1 MNKLFKIALGLIA
14 GVAMFTSCNDDDDV
28 QSAEFSIDKTD
39 ITVGPEGGSEAV
51 TISSGSEWTAVSNVP
66 WVSILTSTGVGVKQ
80 CEVAI
85 DTTLIEGIREAK
97 ICIMN
102 REGEMKYIDVHQTG
116 FGNVLSLAKPEET
129 VEATGEYG
137 KRYFDA
143 KITTNVVFRVEIDE
157 ASKSWL
163 SYDEFTVN
171 LDQKKRPKTMN
182 IRFNWTMNT
191 DPVKRVATV
200 KLISTDGSEMA
211 EAATLTVTQD
221 AAPKITDDRAGDSL
235 AVLMMIQKM
244 GINTELDASENMK
257 NWDLVTLWEKKDE
270 EVKDT
275 PGMIGRIR
283 SVSFTMMNTKEDIP
297 SEVSHLKYLET
308 FYAYGNSNRQLRS
321 IELGDQLSGLKYLK
335 NLTINSYGLIS
346 LPQSLANL
354 KQLES
359 LNISSNNFKSF
370 PSVVT
375 KTNFPNLKKLS
386 MSDERLKDYVD
397 LSTIPADSK
406 SDYGMVLERQDLV
419 NLFNWSNLEQL
430 VLTLNLIEGELPTME
445 NECEAWWSGAD
456 IAANDT
462 LANAKSVLLGKP
474 KILPKCKSLYLNL
487 NYLTGNLPDWI
498 LYHPYLSDWD
508 PYTLVFSQE
517 GLDSNGKKSGFD
529 NEPLNLNYYY
539 ELYPL
544 KKPHIQD

>member
-1 MNKLFKIALGLIA
+1 MNKIFKIALGLMV
-14 GVAMFTSCNDDDDV
+14 GVALLASCDDDET
-28 QSAEFSIDKTD
+28 QSLEFSIDKTD

-51 TISSGSEWTAVSNVP
+51 TISSESEWTAISDQP

-97 ICIMN
+97 IRIVN
-102 REGEMKYIDVHQTG
+102 REGEMKYIDVYQTG
-116 FGNVLSLAKPEET
+116 YGNVISVAESEVA

-137 KRYFDA
+137 KRNFDA
-143 KITTNVVFRVEIDE
+143 KITANVAFRVEISQE
-157 ASKSWL
+157 AQSWL
-163 SYDEFTVN
+163 SYDNFTIN
-171 LDQKKRPKTMN
+171 LDQKKRPKTMAVHF
-182 IRFNWTMNT
+182 IWTMNT
-191 DPVKRVATV
+191 TPEKRIATV
-200 KLISTDGSEMA
+200 KLVPTDGSELKE
-211 EAATLTVTQD
+211 EAILTVTQD

-244 GINTELDASENMK
+244 GINMEMDASENMK
-257 NWDLVTLWEKKDE
+257 NWDIVTLWEKKDE
-270 EVKDT
+270 DVTSD
-275 PGMIGRIR
+275 MVGRIR
-283 SVSFTMMNTKEDIP
+283 AVSFTMLNTKEDIP

-308 FYAYGNSNRQLRS
+308 LYIYGNSNRQLLN
-321 IELGDQLSGLKYLK
+321 IDLGDRLSELKYLK
-335 NLTINSYGLIS
+335 NLTIASYGLVS

-359 LNISSNNFKSF
+359 LSIGSNNFRTF
-370 PSVVT
+370 PSVLT
-375 KTNFPNLKKLS
+375 KTNFPNLKKLA
-386 MSDERLKDYVD
+386 MGNERRKDYID
-397 LSTIPADSK
+397 LSTISADSK
-406 SDYGMVLERQDLV
+406 SDYGMVLEHRDLV

-430 VLTLNLIEGELPTME
+430 VLSLNLLEGELPDMVDD
-445 NECEAWWSGAD
+445 CEAWWSGND

-462 LANAKSVLLGKP
+462 LKDARDVLVGSP

-487 NYLTGNLPDWI
+487 NYLSGNLPDWI

-508 PYTLVFSQE
+508 PYTLIFSQE

-539 ELYPL
+539 ALYPL
-544 KKPHIQD
+544 KKPKIQE